1 MEHRSHRRER
11 SEKPIFIMWLRSQTL
26 LVCVVTG
33 AGVALLI
40 TVAVPEQLS
49 FPLRMII
56 AMLEAMA
63 LGSIL
68 GMFLRMVSGMIEG
81 TIAGMAVSMAVMA
94 AGTLGFWGGSG
105 NVALGGIIGI
115 IFSVPLWYFNS
126 YVKSGE
132 HRRGKR

>member
-1 MEHRSHRRER
+1 M
-11 SEKPIFIMWLRSQTL
+11 
-26 LVCVVTG
+26 VCVVTG

-40 TVAVPEQLS
+40 SVAVPEQLS

-56 AMLEAMA
+56 AMLEAMT

-81 TIAGMAVSMAVMA
+81 SIAGMAVSMVLMS
-94 AGTLGFWGGSG
+94 AGAMGLRYVSG
-105 NVALGGIIGI
+105 KVVLGGIAGI

-126 YVKSGE
+126 YVKNGE
-132 HRRGKR
+132 HRGGKR